1 MGSPCPAGPSAS
13 PSRLPCTCVRAE
25 GLPTRAVTPTGGPK
39 KNKSFNRGVPLFIS
53 YSALRTRLFGEL
65 VWGYTSMD
73 PSSDY
78 QFLNEILGKA
88 VKITLKCGIFQ
99 GILQHVDS
107 SRSIVLSR
115 VKNLETGRSMAGVK
129 MFFGYEIVNVELLE
143 ELEQDAA
150 RGAATPIRDSLVTGG
165 TGMHRGEPAEHSPQ
179 SSTCIS
185 PESRFTTLSNL
196 KYTLAEEEEEENM
209 EYIVIDQFQ
218 QKFGPAM
225 LHIKKQSVFGVAAEG
240 VNLCRHGRLCWL
252 QVATRSRVFLFDIF
266 LLGPRVFKNGLQMV
280 LEDKNILKVIH
291 DCRSISDC
299 LSHQYGIILSNVFDT
314 QVADVLHFSNIT
326 GGFLPHRISSLQ
338 ECLMRHLE
346 MSPKKVSFLV
356 YRQQAVQE
364 NPDIWFL
371 RPLPPSL
378 LKVLALETVYLL
390 PLRLL
395 LLDEMMSDLTTLVDG
410 YLNSYREGSA
420 DLLGSTEISCMEL
433 PEELQQL
440 ADFQKLRREKALKK
454 YKVNEEGLLIIPPL
468 ESKGKKAA
476 EVEEKQGQDSCWLS
490 SDGAALQK
498 TSFHPQDPLHQN
510 DDEQKQVV
518 DHWENKKSRIGYKN
532 PSFEMEARARVLVS
546 WNSVSENT
554 QAMGKGF
561 SPEQKPH
568 TQAVGS
574 LQEERS
580 LLFTGNQ
587 DEDLFCAKHSTIVSA
602 STPPKIRNSLQ
613 DSFQVPQQPSLS
625 VLPPCPVLET
635 VGLWQNPSLKMTQ
648 TYISNFPVRPE
659 RGGSSAVRFA
669 FPSGLSCRMPAPSP
683 AGK

>member
-1 MGSPCPAGPSAS
+1 MFVKVGNRC
-13 PSRLPCTCVRAE
+13 RA
-25 GLPTRAVTPTGGPK
+25 
-39 KNKSFNRGVPLFIS
+39 
-53 YSALRTRLFGEL
+53 
-65 VWGYTSMD
+65 
-73 PSSDY
+73 
-78 QFLNEILGKA
+78 
-88 VKITLKCGIFQ
+88 
-99 GILQHVDS
+99 
-107 SRSIVLSR
+107 

-346 MSPKKVSFLV
+346 MSPQKVSFLV

-468 ESKGKKAA
+468 ESKGKKSA

-490 SDGAALQK
+490 SNGAALQK

-532 PSFEMEARARVLVS
+532 PSFEMDSGARDLVS

-568 TQAVGS
+568 TQAAGS

-580 LLFTGNQ
+580 LLFTRNQ

>member
-1 MGSPCPAGPSAS
+1 
-13 PSRLPCTCVRAE
+13 
-25 GLPTRAVTPTGGPK
+25 
-39 KNKSFNRGVPLFIS
+39 
-53 YSALRTRLFGEL
+53 
-65 VWGYTSMD
+65 MD
-73 PSSDY
+73 PSNDY

-165 TGMHRGEPAEHSPQ
+165 TGMDRGEPAEHSPQ

-218 QKFGPAM
+218 QKFGPA
-225 LHIKKQSVFGVAAEG
+225 
-240 VNLCRHGRLCWL
+240 
-252 QVATRSRVFLFDIF
+252 
-266 LLGPRVFKNGLQMV
+266 
-280 LEDKNILKVIH
+280 
-291 DCRSISDC
+291 
-299 LSHQYGIILSNVFDT
+299 
-314 QVADVLHFSNIT
+314 
-326 GGFLPHRISSLQ
+326 
-338 ECLMRHLE
+338 
-346 MSPKKVSFLV
+346 
-356 YRQQAVQE
+356 
-364 NPDIWFL
+364 
-371 RPLPPSL
+371 
-378 LKVLALETVYLL
+378 
-390 PLRLL
+390 
-395 LLDEMMSDLTTLVDG
+395 
-410 YLNSYREGSA
+410 
-420 DLLGSTEISCMEL
+420 ISCMEL

-454 YKVNEEGLLIIPPL
+454 YKVNEEGLLIRPPL

-476 EVEEKQGQDSCWLS
+476 EVEEKQGEDSCWLS
-490 SDGAALQK
+490 SNGAALQK

-532 PSFEMEARARVLVS
+532 PSFEMEAGARDLVS

-568 TQAVGS
+568 TQAAGS

-613 DSFQVPQQPSLS
+613 DSFQVPRQPSLS

-659 RGGSSAVRFA
+659 REGSSAVRFA